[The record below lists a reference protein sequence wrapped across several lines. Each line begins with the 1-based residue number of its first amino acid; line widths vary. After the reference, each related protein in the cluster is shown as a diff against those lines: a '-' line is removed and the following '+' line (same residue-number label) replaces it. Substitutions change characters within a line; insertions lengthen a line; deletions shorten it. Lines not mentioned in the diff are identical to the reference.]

1 MLGRNSFFHN
11 NIGCIC
17 SFSSASSSVG
27 IIYLGSNTNERGL
40 VIGLSCLNG
49 TKKKCFLFNN
59 FPIFSAAL
67 DNPSLVE
74 IAITNGFPISKM

>member
-1 MLGRNSFFHN
+1 MLDRNSFFYN

-27 IIYLGSNTNERGL
+27 IIYFGSNTNERGL

-59 FPIFSAAL
+59 FPIFSAAP